1 MIRQIGLSTDRDSDF
16 RILGNT
22 NEFVSLCATPTLLEV
37 RSAVSGQR
45 SAVSYFI
52 QQLFGLVWLFAFS
65 CSV

>member
-1 MIRQIGLSTDRDSDF
+1 MREAHG
-16 RILGNT
+16 
-22 NEFVSLCATPTLLEV
+22 CAFNV
-37 RSAVSGQR
+37 QRSAVSGQR